1 MASGVGGAGGPNKF
15 PYGDHDDD
23 IQSNSSG
30 QSGQVGGH
38 GITSASFEERR
49 KKLEKKLRPGTP
61 SSRGSSEK
69 GKSKGKVRQ
78 ALQDV
83 WSRVKSMCSRNH
95 DKMQISNPT
104 LPQHV
109 KVGVRTPGVSELMLK
124 LQGKGQGEHGLMEE
138 GAHGPDSKGDVAS
151 ASGGEDVA
159 VSTAEGP
166 ERSSRA
172 EGASGFR
179 GVFSSGTGGFAKIK
193 GRLAGIFKPGHSG
206 GSDKLTGSSGTV
218 FDIGNVTGIGDDE
231 PRGPVTGMT
240 REELLE
246 AERNLSDL
254 IDKASSGPRKAQL
267 RKWRGSLERDRNRIA
282 SSGGVGGAEQ
292 PFDPMGCSNE
302 ELQRAVAEGLAC
314 EEALKE
320 LDKVLEDAEKDMD
333 SSEVSGPASSGSRR
347 SVHTEEGSGIEETRS
362 DAVGQQQKIHWLRRL
377 LLFLLRVVRSF
388 LRSAKQKLINARRAA
403 MEWIRRACPCRH
415 GVYQVNLDEDEVR
428 RQRTAEWVTRH
439 FGSGRGGVV
448 LTEETV
454 NHLSGDASLEGEE
467 WKVETYFRDFQRL
480 IEETEKKAIAPT
492 SKAVNV
498 LRIFTNNISD
508 WLPSVGFSK

>member
-1 MASGVGGAGGPNKF
+1 MASGVGGAGGASGPNRFSNKNE
-15 PYGDHDDD
+15 GDGD
-23 IQSNSSG
+23 NLSSG
-30 QSGQVGGH
+30 KLGEHKLSSDFL
-38 GITSASFEERR
+38 SARE
-49 KKLEKKLRPGTP
+49 KLEKHFRQENPGRTSPGGGKPTSPNKGVKHALRNIWEGVKGAFGKT
-61 SSRGSSEK
+61 EK
-69 GKSKGKVRQ
+69 PKV
-78 ALQDV
+78 D
-83 WSRVKSMCSRNH
+83 
-95 DKMQISNPT
+95 ISNPN
-104 LPQHV
+104 LPKHV
-109 KVGVRTPGVSELMLK
+109 KFGVRSPGLEEVKVKFHRGSQGEPHIVVEKKEGGSSGEEVLEEIPGGGGSSVSETGSNK
-124 LQGKGQGEHGLMEE
+124 PSQTE
-138 GAHGPDSKGDVAS
+138 A
-151 ASGGEDVA
+151 
-159 VSTAEGP
+159 
-166 ERSSRA
+166 
-172 EGASGFR
+172 GASGFK
-179 GVFSSGTGGFAKIK
+179 GVLQSGAKGITKFAE
-193 GRLAGIFKPGHSG
+193 RVAGIFSEKPGRSGESGSVVTSSHSEIPG
-206 GSDKLTGSSGTV
+206 
-218 FDIGNVTGIGDDE
+218 IVTNE
-231 PRGPVTGMT
+231 PKGPVTGMT

-467 WKVETYFRDFQRL
+467 WKVETYFRDFQNL
-480 IEETEKKAIAPT
+480 IEKTEGSDIRPT
-492 SKAVNV
+492 SGAARV
-498 LRIFTNNISD
+498 LAIFTRGLGD

>member
-1 MASGVGGAGGPNKF
+1 MASGVGGAGGASGPNRFSNKNEGEGDNPSSGNLGEHKLSSDFLSARDKLERHFRQENPGRTSPGGGKSTSPNKGVKHALKNIWDGVKGAF
-15 PYGDHDDD
+15 GRREKPKLEISDPQLPGFVKLGVRSPGLEELKVKFHRNSQGEPH
-23 IQSNSSG
+23 IVVEKKEGGSSGEVEEVPGGGPLVSETGSNNSS
-30 QSGQVGGH
+30 Q
-38 GITSASFEERR
+38 TE
-49 KKLEKKLRPGTP
+49 
-61 SSRGSSEK
+61 
-69 GKSKGKVRQ
+69 
-78 ALQDV
+78 
-83 WSRVKSMCSRNH
+83 
-95 DKMQISNPT
+95 
-104 LPQHV
+104 
-109 KVGVRTPGVSELMLK
+109 
-124 LQGKGQGEHGLMEE
+124 
-138 GAHGPDSKGDVAS
+138 
-151 ASGGEDVA
+151 A
-159 VSTAEGP
+159 V
-166 ERSSRA
+166 
-172 EGASGFR
+172 ASGFK
-179 GVFSSGTGGFAKIK
+179 GVLQSGAKGMTGFAERVGRIFSEKPGRSGESGSVITSHSESSGIVA
-193 GRLAGIFKPGHSG
+193 
-206 GSDKLTGSSGTV
+206 
-218 FDIGNVTGIGDDE
+218 NE
-231 PRGPVTGMT
+231 PTGPVTGLTLQEMLDV
-240 REELLE
+240 EQK
-246 AERNLSDL
+246 LSDL
-254 IDKASSGPRKAQL
+254 INQSSSGARRAQL
-267 RKWRGSLERDRNRIA
+267 KKWKGSVERDRNRIA

-467 WKVETYFRDFQRL
+467 WKVETYFRDFQNL
-480 IEETEKKAIAPT
+480 IEKTEGSDIRPT
-492 SKAVNV
+492 SGAVRV
-498 LRIFTNNISD
+498 LAIFTRGLGD
-508 WLPSVGFSK
+508 WLPSIGFSK